1 MEGRLIGGC
10 MDVLTLFL
18 GTEFDGVKAFAEK
31 YQKDGILWFLE
42 ACDLNPMGIRRAPVA
57 DGTGR
62 LVPVCEGLPDRT
74 AACTTGKCSS
84 IWISMRLSPGSW
96 ENMGYRS

>member
-31 YQKDGILWFLE
+31 YQKDAF
-42 ACDLNPMGIRRAPVA
+42 
-57 DGTGR
+57 
-62 LVPVCEGLPDRT
+62 
-74 AACTTGKCSS
+74 S
-84 IWISMRLSPGSW
+84 GS
-96 ENMGYRS
+96 